1 MNKELLE
8 KKLKEIDQ
16 IIKSKQSE
24 ETQIGVLAGLSGISL
39 FQFYYSKYL
48 DIDDHADVG
57 VEMLTEC
64 IDKINEGYS
73 YPTFCTGI
81 AGAGWV
87 LDHLEQEEFMDAD
100 NDDLLPELDQ
110 YIHTFMVTD
119 MNNGNYDFL
128 HGAIGYAFYFLNRY
142 RNTKSDEL
150 KEKYKTI
157 LLEFI
162 DLLEGMSEKDGENKR
177 KWESELSI
185 ETKERGYN
193 LSLSHGMSSIVGILT
208 KLHVHDDFKEKTET
222 MLREAINYIM
232 SHKSTEENPYSIF
245 PSWVPLEEKEED
257 EPGQSRL
264 AWCYGDLGV
273 AMRFWYASKTLGD
286 KELGDEAVKFLKHSA
301 KRIKQEDSLV
311 RDAGV
316 CHGSYGNAQ
325 MFYRMY
331 KETGDQEFKDAF
343 EFWIQDGID
352 RAIHE
357 DGYAGYKQWK
367 GAEKDWAPETSLLE
381 GVAGIGLSI
390 IDYLADFDTN
400 WDECLMIS

>member
-8 KKLKEIDQ
+8 KKLKEIDL
-16 IIKSKQSE
+16 IIKSKYKDQ
-24 ETQIGVLAGLSGISL
+24 TQIGVLAGLAGISL
-39 FQFYYSKYL
+39 FEFYYSKYL
-48 DIDDHADVG
+48 DIDDNADVG
-57 VEMLTEC
+57 VEMLTDC

-119 MNNGNYDFL
+119 MKNGNYDFL

-142 RNTKSDEL
+142 RNTKSAEL
-150 KEKYKTI
+150 KEKYKNYI
-157 LLEFI
+157 NEFM
-162 DLLEGMSEKDGENKR
+162 DLLEDLSEDAGDGKIR
-177 KWESELSI
+177 WESELSI

-208 KLHVHDDFKEKTET
+208 KFHENDAFKERAEP
-222 MLREAINYIM
+222 MLKGAIKYIM
-232 SHKSTEENPYSIF
+232 SHKTSQEDPFSVF
-245 PSWVPLEEKEED
+245 PSWITENSED
-257 EPGQSRL
+257 ENGQSRL

-273 AMRFWYASKTLGD
+273 AMRFWYAAKTLND
-286 KELGDEAVKFLKHSA
+286 EELGNTALEVLKHSA
-301 KRIKQEDSLV
+301 KRTAVEDSLV
-311 RDAGV
+311 RDAGI

-325 MFYRMY
+325 MFFRMY

-352 RAIHE
+352 RATFE

-367 GAEKDWAPETSLLE
+367 GMDKSWEPEVSVLE
-381 GVAGIGLSI
+381 GIAGIGLTI
-390 IDYLADFDTN
+390 LDYLADYNTN

>member
-16 IIKSKQSE
+16 IIKEKYKD
-24 ETQIGVLAGLSGISL
+24 ETQIGVLAGLAGISL
-39 FQFYYSKYL
+39 FEFYYSKYL

-57 VEMLTEC
+57 VEMLTDC

-110 YIHTFMVTD
+110 YIYTFMVTD
-119 MNNGNYDFL
+119 MKNGNYDFL

-142 RNTKSDEL
+142 RNTKSEAL
-150 KEKYKTI
+150 KEKYKGYI
-157 LLEFI
+157 NEFM
-162 DLLEGMSEKDGENKR
+162 DLLEGLSEDAGDGKIR
-177 KWESELSI
+177 WESELSI

-208 KLHVHDDFKEKTET
+208 KFHENDDFKEKAAP
-222 MLREAINYIM
+222 MLRGAIKFILQF
-232 SHKSTEENPYSIF
+232 KSDEENPFSVF
-245 PSWVPLEEKEED
+245 PSWITGKPED
-257 EPGQSRL
+257 EKAQSRL

-273 AMRFWYASKTLGD
+273 AMRFWYASKTLN
-286 KELGDEAVKFLKHSA
+286 EEALGKTALEVLKHAA
-301 KRIKQEDSLV
+301 KRTAVEDSLV
-311 RDAGV
+311 RDAGL

-325 MFYRMY
+325 MFFRMY
-331 KETGDQEFKDAF
+331 KETGDQVFKDAF

-352 RAIHE
+352 RATFD

-367 GAEKDWAPETSLLE
+367 GMEKDWAPEVSVLE
-381 GVAGIGLSI
+381 GIAGIGLTI
-390 IDYLADFDTN
+390 LDYLADYDTN

>member
-16 IIKSKQSE
+16 IIKSKYEE
-24 ETQIGVLAGLSGISL
+24 ETQIGVLAGLGGISL
-39 FQFYYSKYL
+39 FEFYYSKYL
-48 DIDDHADVG
+48 DIDDHADIG
-57 VEMLTEC
+57 VEMLTNC

-110 YIHTFMVTD
+110 YIYTFMVTD
-119 MNNGNYDFL
+119 MKNGNYDFL

-150 KEKYKTI
+150 KEKYRGFI
-157 LLEFI
+157 NEFI
-162 DLLEGMSEKDGENKR
+162 DLLEGLSEDAGDGKLR
-177 KWESELSI
+177 WESELSI

-208 KLHVHDDFKEKTET
+208 KFHEQDDFKEKSEP
-222 MLREAINYIM
+222 LLKGAVKYILNF
-232 SHKSTEENPYSIF
+232 KTTKEDPFSIF
-245 PSWVPLEEKEED
+245 PSWVTGKEED
-257 EPGQSRL
+257 ENAQSRL

-273 AMRFWYASKTLGD
+273 AMRFWYASKTLN
-286 KELGDEAVKFLKHSA
+286 DEALGKTALEVLKHAA
-301 KRIKQEDSLV
+301 KRTAVEDSLV
-311 RDAGV
+311 RDAGI

-325 MFYRMY
+325 MFLRMY
-331 KETGDQEFKDAF
+331 KETGDQDFKDAF
-343 EFWIQDGID
+343 EFWIQDGIN
-352 RAIHE
+352 RGTFE

-367 GAEKDWAPETSLLE
+367 GVDKSWAAEVSLLE
-381 GVAGIGLSI
+381 GIAGIGLSI
-390 IDYLADFDTN
+390 LDYLADYDTN

>member
-1 MNKELLE
+1 MNKDLLE
-8 KKLKEIDQ
+8 EKLKEIDR
-16 IIKSKQSE
+16 IIQSKYKE
-24 ETQIGVLAGLSGISL
+24 ETQIGVLAGLAGISL
-39 FQFYYSKYL
+39 FEFYYSKYL

-57 VEMLTEC
+57 VDMLTDC

-110 YIHTFMVTD
+110 YIYTFMVTD
-119 MNNGNYDFL
+119 MKNGNYDFL

-150 KEKYKTI
+150 KEKYKGF
-157 LLEFI
+157 LFEFI
-162 DLLEGMSEKDGENKR
+162 DLLEDLSEDAGDGKVR
-177 KWESELSI
+177 WESELSI

-208 KLHVHDDFKEKTET
+208 KIHEQDGFKEKAEP
-222 MLREAINYIM
+222 MLRGAIKYIL
-232 SHKSTEENPYSIF
+232 SFKTEKENPFSIF
-245 PSWVPLEEKEED
+245 PSWITDKSEGED
-257 EPGQSRL
+257 GQSRL

-273 AMRFWYASKTLGD
+273 GMRFWYASKTLN
-286 KELGDEAVKFLKHSA
+286 DEALGQTAIEVLKHSA
-301 KRIKQEDSLV
+301 KRTAVEDSLV

-325 MFYRMY
+325 MFLRMY
-331 KETGDQEFKDAF
+331 RETGDQEFKDAF
-343 EFWIQDGID
+343 EFWIQDGIN
-352 RAIHE
+352 RATFE
-357 DGYAGYKQWK
+357 NGYAGYMQWK
-367 GAEKDWAPETSLLE
+367 GMEKDWGAEVSLLE
-381 GVAGIGLSI
+381 GIAGIGLSI
-390 IDYLADFDTN
+390 LDYLADYNTN

>member
-16 IIKSKQSE
+16 IIKSKYKE
-24 ETQIGVLAGLSGISL
+24 ETQIGVLAGLAGISL
-39 FQFYYSKYL
+39 FEFYYSKYL
-48 DIDDHADVG
+48 DIDDHADIG
-57 VEMLTEC
+57 VEMLTDC

-119 MNNGNYDFL
+119 MKNGNYDFL

-142 RNTKSDEL
+142 RNTKSSEL
-150 KEKYKTI
+150 KQKYI
-157 LLEFI
+157 DNLNEFL
-162 DLLEGMSEKDGENKR
+162 DLLEGLSEDAGDGKIR
-177 KWESELSI
+177 WESELSI

-208 KLHVHDDFKEKTET
+208 KLHENDDFKAKSEPMLKGAIHYILGFKTTQED
-222 MLREAINYIM
+222 
-232 SHKSTEENPYSIF
+232 PFSIF
-245 PSWVPLEEKEED
+245 PSWVTDKKDDEE
-257 EPGQSRL
+257 GQSRL

-273 AMRFWYASKTLGD
+273 AMRFWFASKTLKDEG
-286 KELGDEAVKFLKHSA
+286 LGKTALEVLKHSA
-301 KRIKQEDSLV
+301 RRIKVEDSLV
-311 RDAGV
+311 RDAGL

-325 MFYRMY
+325 MFLRMY
-331 KETGDQEFKDAF
+331 RETGDQEFKDAF

-352 RAIHE
+352 RGTFE

-367 GAEKDWAPETSLLE
+367 GVDKSWAPETSLLE
-381 GVAGIGLSI
+381 GIAGIGLSI
-390 IDYLADFDTN
+390 LDYLADYDTN

>member
-16 IIKSKQSE
+16 IIKSKYKE
-24 ETQIGVLAGLSGISL
+24 ETQIGVLAGLAGISL
-39 FQFYYSKYL
+39 FEFYYSKYL
-48 DIDDHADVG
+48 DIDDHADIG
-57 VEMLTEC
+57 VEMLTDC

-110 YIHTFMVTD
+110 YIYTFMVTD
-119 MNNGNYDFL
+119 MKNGNYDFL

-150 KEKYKTI
+150 KEKYKGF
-157 LLEFI
+157 LVEFL
-162 DLLEGMSEKDGENKR
+162 DLLEGLSEDAGDGKVR
-177 KWESELSI
+177 WESELSI

-208 KLHVHDDFKEKTET
+208 KLHEHDAFKEKAEP
-222 MLREAINYIM
+222 MLKGAVKYIL
-232 SHKSTEENPYSIF
+232 SFKSEEENPFSIF
-245 PSWVPLEEKEED
+245 PSWVTDNKED
-257 EPGQSRL
+257 QNSQSRL

-273 AMRFWYASKTLGD
+273 AMRFWYASKTLN
-286 KELGDEAVKFLKHSA
+286 DEALGKTALEVLKHSA
-301 KRIKQEDSLV
+301 KRTKVEDSLV

-331 KETGDQEFKDAF
+331 KETGDQDFKDAF
-343 EFWIQDGID
+343 EFWMQDGID
-352 RAIHE
+352 RATFE

-367 GAEKDWAPETSLLE
+367 GVDKSWSPEVSVLE
-381 GVAGIGLSI
+381 GVAGIGLTI
-390 IDYLADFDTN
+390 LDYLADYDTN

>member
-16 IIKSKQSE
+16 IIKSKYTE
-24 ETQIGVLAGLSGISL
+24 ETQIGVLAGLAGISL
-39 FQFYYSKYL
+39 FQFYDSKYL
-48 DIDDHADVG
+48 DIDDPADIG
-57 VEMLTEC
+57 VEMLTNC

-81 AGAGWV
+81 AGTGWV

-119 MNNGNYDFL
+119 MKNGNYDFL
-128 HGAIGYAFYFLNRY
+128 HGAIGYAFYFLNRF

-150 KEKYKTI
+150 KNKYKDI
-157 LLEFI
+157 LNEFM
-162 DLLEGMSEKDGENKR
+162 DLLDEMSEKEGEDML

-208 KLHVHDDFKEKTET
+208 KLHEQDTFKERSEP
-222 MLREAINYIM
+222 MLKGAIKYIM
-232 SHKSTEENPYSIF
+232 SHKTEEENPFSVF
-245 PSWVPLEEKEED
+245 PSWITDKTENEN
-257 EPGQSRL
+257 GQSRL

-273 AMRFWYASKTLGD
+273 AMRFWYASKTLND
-286 KELGDEAVKFLKHSA
+286 KKLGEDAVEVLKHSA
-301 KRIKQEDSLV
+301 ARIKQEDSMV
-311 RDAGV
+311 RDAGL

-325 MFYRMY
+325 MFLRMY
-331 KETGDQEFKDAF
+331 RETGDQAFKDAF

-367 GAEKDWAPETSLLE
+367 GVDKSWAPETSLLE
-381 GVAGIGLSI
+381 GIAGIGLSI
-390 IDYLADFDTN
+390 LDYLADYDTN

>member
-8 KKLKEIDQ
+8 KKLQEIDQ
-16 IIKSKQSE
+16 IIKSKYKE

-39 FQFYYSKYL
+39 FEFYYSKYL
-48 DIDDHADVG
+48 DIDDHADIG
-57 VEMLTEC
+57 VEMLTDC

-119 MNNGNYDFL
+119 MKNGNYDFL

-142 RNTKSDEL
+142 RNTKSEEL

-157 LLEFI
+157 LFEFL
-162 DLLEGMSEKDGENKR
+162 DLLKDMSEDDGNGKI

-208 KLHVHDDFKEKTET
+208 KLHVFDDFKEASEP
-222 MLREAINYIM
+222 MLKGAINYIL
-232 SHKSTEENPYSIF
+232 SFKSKEENPFSIF
-245 PSWVPLEEKEED
+245 PSWVTDNKED
-257 EPGQSRL
+257 ENGQSRL

-273 AMRFWYASKTLGD
+273 AIRFWFASKTLND
-286 KELGDEAVKFLKHSA
+286 KELANTALEVLKHSA
-301 KRIKQEDSLV
+301 KRTKVEDSLV

-325 MFYRMY
+325 MFFRMY
-331 KETGDQEFKDAF
+331 KETGEEEFKEAF
-343 EFWIQDGID
+343 EFWMQDGIN
-352 RAIHE
+352 RATHE
-357 DGYAGYKQWK
+357 DGFAGYKQWK
-367 GAEKDWAPETSLLE
+367 GVDKSWEPEVSLLE
-381 GVAGIGLSI
+381 GIAGIGLTI
-390 IDYLADFDTN
+390 LDYLAEYNTN

>member
-16 IIKSKQSE
+16 IIKSKYKE
-24 ETQIGVLAGLSGISL
+24 ESQIGVLAGLSGIAL
-39 FQFYYSKYL
+39 FEFYYSKYL
-48 DIDDHADVG
+48 DIDDHADIG
-57 VEMLTEC
+57 VEMLTDC

-119 MNNGNYDFL
+119 MKNGNYDFL

-150 KEKYKTI
+150 KEKYKTFLYEFI
-157 LLEFI
+157 ALLEE
-162 DLLEGMSEKDGENKR
+162 LSEDDGDGKT

-208 KLHVHDDFKEKTET
+208 KLHVYDDFKAKAEP
-222 MLREAINYIM
+222 MLKGAVKYIM
-232 SHKSTEENPYSIF
+232 SHKSTEQNPYSIF
-245 PSWVPLEEKEED
+245 PSWVTENSDNEN
-257 EPGQSRL
+257 GQSRL

-273 AMRFWYASKTLGD
+273 GMRFWFASKTLND
-286 KELGDEAVKFLKHSA
+286 KKLGDTAIEVLKHSA
-301 KRIKQEDSLV
+301 ARIKQEDSLV

-325 MFYRMY
+325 MFLRMY
-331 KETGDQEFKDAF
+331 RETGDQEFKDAF

-357 DGYAGYKQWK
+357 DGYAGYMQWK
-367 GAEKDWAPETSLLE
+367 GVDKSWAPETSLLE
-381 GVAGIGLSI
+381 GIAGIGLSI
-390 IDYLADFDTN
+390 LDYLADYDTN

>member
-16 IIKSKQSE
+16 IIKSKYKE
-24 ETQIGVLAGLSGISL
+24 ETQIGVLAGLAGISL
-39 FQFYYSKYL
+39 FEFYYSKYL
-48 DIDDHADVG
+48 DIDDHADIG
-57 VEMLTEC
+57 VEMLTDC

-100 NDDLLPELDQ
+100 NDELLPELDQ

-119 MNNGNYDFL
+119 MKNGNYDFL

-150 KEKYKTI
+150 KQKYVGI
-157 LLEFI
+157 LNEFL
-162 DLLEGMSEKDGENKR
+162 DLLEELSEDAGDGKIR
-177 KWESELSI
+177 WESELSI

-208 KLHVHDDFKEKTET
+208 KLHENDAFKAKSEPMLKGAIHYILSFKTTQED
-222 MLREAINYIM
+222 
-232 SHKSTEENPYSIF
+232 PFSIF
-245 PSWVPLEEKEED
+245 PSWVTDKKED
-257 EPGQSRL
+257 EEGQSRL

-273 AMRFWYASKTLGD
+273 AMRFWFASKTLNDEG
-286 KELGDEAVKFLKHSA
+286 LGKTAVEVLKHSA
-301 KRIKQEDSLV
+301 KRTKVEDSLV

-352 RAIHE
+352 RGTFE

-367 GAEKDWAPETSLLE
+367 GVDKSWAPETSLLE
-381 GVAGIGLSI
+381 GIAGIGLSI
-390 IDYLADFDTN
+390 LDYLADYDTN

>member
-8 KKLKEIDQ
+8 KKLQEIDQ
-16 IIKSKQSE
+16 IIQSKYKD
-24 ETQIGVLAGLSGISL
+24 ETQIGVLAGLSGIAL
-39 FQFYYSKYL
+39 FEFYYSKYL
-48 DIDDHADVG
+48 DIDDHADIG

-64 IDKINEGYS
+64 IEKINNGYS

-81 AGAGWV
+81 AGTGWV

-110 YIHTFMVTD
+110 YIHTFMKTD
-119 MNNGNYDFL
+119 MKNGNYDFL

-157 LLEFI
+157 LLEFL
-162 DLLEGMSEKDGENKR
+162 DLLEELSEDAGDGKIR
-177 KWESELSI
+177 WESELSI

-208 KLHVHDDFKEKTET
+208 KLHVFEDFKERAEPMLKGAIKYILGFKT
-222 MLREAINYIM
+222 
-232 SHKSTEENPYSIF
+232 KEEDPFSIF
-245 PSWVPLEEKEED
+245 PSWVQEEKENENA
-257 EPGQSRL
+257 QSRL

-273 AMRFWYASKTLGD
+273 AMRFWFASKTLND
-286 KELGDEAVKFLKHSA
+286 DELGKTAIEVLKHAA
-301 KRIKQEDSLV
+301 KRTKVEDSLV

-331 KETGDQEFKDAF
+331 KETGDQAFKDAF
-343 EFWIQDGID
+343 EFWMQDGID
-352 RAIHE
+352 RATHE

-367 GAEKDWAPETSLLE
+367 GVDKSWEPEVSLLE
-381 GVAGIGLSI
+381 GVAGIGLTI
-390 IDYLADFDTN
+390 LDYLADYDTN

>member
-16 IIKSKQSE
+16 IIKSKYKE
-24 ETQIGVLAGLSGISL
+24 ETQIGVLAGLAGISL
-39 FQFYYSKYL
+39 FEFYYSKYL
-48 DIDDHADVG
+48 DIDDHADIG
-57 VEMLTEC
+57 VEMLTDC

-110 YIHTFMVTD
+110 YIYTFMVTD
-119 MNNGNYDFL
+119 MKNGNYDFL

-150 KEKYKTI
+150 KEKYKGFLI
-157 LLEFI
+157 EFL
-162 DLLEGMSEKDGENKR
+162 DLLEGLSEDAGDGKVR
-177 KWESELSI
+177 WESELSI

-208 KLHVHDDFKEKTET
+208 KLHEHDAFKEKAEP
-222 MLREAINYIM
+222 MLKGAVKYIL
-232 SHKSTEENPYSIF
+232 SFKSEEENPFSIF
-245 PSWVPLEEKEED
+245 PSWVTDNKED
-257 EPGQSRL
+257 QNSQSRL

-273 AMRFWYASKTLGD
+273 AMRFWYASKTLN
-286 KELGDEAVKFLKHSA
+286 DEALGKTALEVLKHSA
-301 KRIKQEDSLV
+301 KRTKVEDSLV

-331 KETGDQEFKDAF
+331 KETGDQDFKDAF
-343 EFWIQDGID
+343 EFWMQDGID
-352 RAIHE
+352 RATFE

-367 GAEKDWAPETSLLE
+367 GVDKSWSPEVSVLE
-381 GVAGIGLSI
+381 GVAGIGLTI
-390 IDYLADFDTN
+390 LDYLADYDTN

>member
-8 KKLKEIDQ
+8 KKLKEIHQ
-16 IIKSKQSE
+16 IIQDKRSE

-39 FQFYYSKYL
+39 FEFYYSKYL
-48 DIDDHADVG
+48 DIDDHADIG

-110 YIHTFMVTD
+110 YIYTFMVTD
-119 MNNGNYDFL
+119 MKNGNYDFL

-150 KEKYKTI
+150 KDKYKGI
-157 LLEFI
+157 INEFM
-162 DLLEGMSEKDGENKR
+162 DLLDDLSEKEGDDML

-208 KLHVHDDFKEKTET
+208 KFHVHDDFKEKSEP
-222 MLREAINYIM
+222 MLRGAVNYIM
-232 SHKSTEENPYSIF
+232 SHKTTKEDPFSIF
-245 PSWVPLEEKEED
+245 PSWITGKPEDKE
-257 EPGQSRL
+257 GQSRL

-273 AMRFWYASKTLGD
+273 AMRFWYASKTLND
-286 KELGDEAVKFLKHSA
+286 KELGETALEVLKHSA
-301 KRIKQEDSLV
+301 ARTAVEDSMV

-325 MFYRMY
+325 MFFRMY
-331 KETGDQEFKDAF
+331 KETGDQVFKDAF

-352 RAIHE
+352 RGTFE

-367 GAEKDWAPETSLLE
+367 GVDKSWEAETSLLE
-381 GVAGIGLSI
+381 GIAGIGLTI
-390 IDYLADFDTN
+390 LDYLADYDTN

>member
-8 KKLKEIDQ
+8 KKLKEIDKT
-16 IIKSKQSE
+16 IKSKHKE

-39 FQFYYSKYL
+39 FEFYYSKYL
-48 DIDDHADVG
+48 DIDDHADIG
-57 VEMLTEC
+57 VEMLTDC

-119 MNNGNYDFL
+119 MKNGNYDFL

-150 KEKYKTI
+150 KQKYVGFLDEFLG
-157 LLEFI
+157 LLE
-162 DLLEGMSEKDGENKR
+162 DLSEDAGDGKIR
-177 KWESELSI
+177 WESELSI

-208 KLHVHDDFKEKTET
+208 KLHEHDPFRERAEVMLKGAIKYILSFKTKKED
-222 MLREAINYIM
+222 
-232 SHKSTEENPYSIF
+232 PFSIF
-245 PSWVPLEEKEED
+245 PSWVTDKKDDEE
-257 EPGQSRL
+257 GQSRL

-273 AMRFWYASKTLGD
+273 AMRLWFASKTLVD
-286 KELGDEAVKFLKHSA
+286 EELGNTALEVLKHSA
-301 KRIKQEDSLV
+301 KRTAVEDSLV

-331 KETGDQEFKDAF
+331 KETGAQEFKDAF

-352 RAIHE
+352 RGTFE

-367 GAEKDWAPETSLLE
+367 GMDKSWEPEVSLLE
-381 GVAGIGLSI
+381 GIAGIGLTI
-390 IDYLADFDTN
+390 LDYLADYDTN

>member
-8 KKLKEIDQ
+8 EKLKEIDR
-16 IIKSKQSE
+16 IIKSKYPE
-24 ETQIGVLAGLSGISL
+24 ETQIGVLAGLAGISL
-39 FQFYYSKYL
+39 FEFYYSKYL
-48 DIDDHADVG
+48 DIDDHADIG
-57 VEMLTEC
+57 VEMLTDC

-110 YIHTFMVTD
+110 YIYTFMVTD
-119 MNNGNYDFL
+119 MKNGNYDFL

-142 RNTKSDEL
+142 RNTKSAEL
-150 KEKYKTI
+150 KEKYKGY
-157 LLEFI
+157 LNEFL
-162 DLLEGMSEKDGENKR
+162 DLLEDLSEDAGDGKTR
-177 KWESELSI
+177 WESELSI

-208 KLHVHDDFKEKTET
+208 KLHVNEDFKERSEPMLKGAIKYILNFKTT
-222 MLREAINYIM
+222 
-232 SHKSTEENPYSIF
+232 KENPFSIF
-245 PSWVPLEEKEED
+245 PSWVTGKPED
-257 EPGQSRL
+257 DDAQSRL

-273 AMRFWYASKTLGD
+273 AMRFWYASKTLND
-286 KELGDEAVKFLKHSA
+286 EELGNTALEVLKHAA
-301 KRIKQEDSLV
+301 KRTAVEDSLV
-311 RDAGV
+311 RDAGL

-325 MFYRMY
+325 MFFRMY

-343 EFWIQDGID
+343 EFWMQDGID
-352 RAIHE
+352 RGTFE

-367 GAEKDWAPETSLLE
+367 GVDKSWEPEVSVLE
-381 GVAGIGLSI
+381 GIAGIGLTI
-390 IDYLADFDTN
+390 LDYLADYNTN